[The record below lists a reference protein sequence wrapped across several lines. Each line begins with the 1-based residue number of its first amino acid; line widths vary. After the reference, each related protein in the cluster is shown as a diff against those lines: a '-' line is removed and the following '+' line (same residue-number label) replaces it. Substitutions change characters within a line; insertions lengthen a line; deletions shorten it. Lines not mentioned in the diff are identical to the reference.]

1 MKLDLP
7 SLTPADCTPV
17 VVRLVEIIQQLQ
29 ERIVHLE
36 AEVAQLKGLPPRPKL
51 APSPLERP
59 APSSPDA
66 QRGTRPGSDKR
77 PKTAQLTIHREVVV
91 ALAEVPPGS
100 TFQGYADFVVQELV
114 LRAEVTRYRRQ
125 CWRSP
130 DGRTL
135 VAPLPADLEGRHF
148 GPKLR
153 A

>member
-1 MKLDLP
+1 MQFFLP
-7 SLTPADCTPV
+7 
-17 VVRLVEIIQQLQ
+17 Q
-29 ERIVHLE
+29 
-36 AEVAQLKGLPPRPKL
+36 GLGPKL
-51 APSPLERP
+51 ELRAAGCRGVSCCVQTISAVPSTP
-59 APSSPDA
+59 
-66 QRGTRPGSDKR
+66 
-77 PKTAQLTIHREVVV
+77 TAQLTIHREVVV